1 MMKKNIISHSELL
14 NYCDYCKKSGKF
26 TYKKDKMSY
35 NYKKILVKAGG
46 EIKHHISSQGYLK
59 CLIKGKE
66 YGLHML
72 AVYYVT
78 GAYPVNRVK
87 IIDGN
92 KRDIKYNN
100 LKLMTPKEKKNKKKE
115 VERKVSDAAKKVKKK
130 EEKPLTLDEKKFQR
144 KTIREI
150 ILFTGLNTKQRIE
163 RGMV

>member
-1 MMKKNIISHSELL
+1 MMKKNIISHSDLMS
-14 NYCDYCKKSGKF
+14 YCDYCKKSGKF

-46 EIKHHISSQGYLK
+46 EIKHHISSQGHLK

-78 GAYPVNRVK
+78 GVYPGNRVK

-92 KRDIKYNN
+92 KRNIKYNN
-100 LKLMTPKEKKNKKKE
+100 LKELFPVVKKAKVNVILKKENITHDKRKKASPKEF
-115 VERKVSDAAKKVKKK
+115 
-130 EEKPLTLDEKKFQR
+130 DEKYETWAGIKMF
-144 KTIREI
+144 K
-150 ILFTGLNTKQRIE
+150 LNLKE
-163 RGMV
+163 RNCNVL